1 MQDVA
6 QLIQAITGLLW
17 PLITAVLLWRLLPAL
32 RKVIESRDFSVKV
45 GGVELSVQELA
56 DKLVKSTAEL
66 QAKASAAAPA
76 PDEPQPS
83 ATPMPEHRTLRRILW
98 VDDDPQHN
106 AYETAQLEALG
117 ASVTTVRSTRE
128 AMAALDQ
135 PNSAYD
141 AVITDS
147 DLSGVDLTG
156 AQVLGT
162 VSVGKHLFTR
172 FADGRSLHSHF
183 RMDGAWHL
191 YRPGQPWR
199 RPAHEARAVL
209 ATADRV
215 AVGFALHDLELVL
228 TAQEGR
234 LVAHLGP
241 DLLDPAWSAAHAAEA
256 PRRFTARGSSE
267 VGLVLTEQ
275 RVMAGIGNLY
285 KCETCFLTGV
295 TPWTLARDVPDPA
308 AVIALARELLRRN
321 AGRPQQS
328 TTGLLGRDEQ
338 HWVFERAGR
347 PCRRCGTR
355 IRIAP
360 QGEGVYTRPVY
371 WCPRCQVGPQP
382 D

>member
-1 MQDVA
+1 VQDVA

-141 AVITDS
+141 AVITDMS
-147 DLSGVDLTG
+147 
-156 AQVLGT
+156 
-162 VSVGKHLFTR
+162 R
-172 FADGRSLHSHF
+172 
-183 RMDGAWHL
+183 
-191 YRPGQPWR
+191 
-199 RPAHEARAVL
+199 HED
-209 ATADRV
+209 TS
-215 AVGFALHDLELVL
+215 FN
-228 TAQEGR
+228 
-234 LVAHLGP
+234 P
-241 DLLDPAWSAAHAAEA
+241 D
-256 PRRFTARGSSE
+256 
-267 VGLVLTEQ
+267 
-275 RVMAGIGNLY
+275 AGIDLISAMRAANI
-285 KCETCFLTGV
+285 
-295 TPWTLARDVPDPA
+295 DVP
-308 AVIALARELLRRN
+308 VIVYASDHARHREGEVVE
-321 AGRPQQS
+321 AG
-328 TTGLLGRDEQ
+328 
-338 HWVFERAGR
+338 
-347 PCRRCGTR
+347 
-355 IRIAP
+355 
-360 QGEGVYTRPVY
+360 GEGVTSRPTELFGALGKIG
-371 WCPRCQVGPQP
+371 RFAG
-382 D
+382 